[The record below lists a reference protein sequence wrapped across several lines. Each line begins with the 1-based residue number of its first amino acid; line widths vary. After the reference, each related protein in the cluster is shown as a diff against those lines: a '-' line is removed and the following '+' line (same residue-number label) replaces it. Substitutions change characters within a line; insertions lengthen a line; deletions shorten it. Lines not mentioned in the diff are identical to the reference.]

1 MQKKVAQRIHKERTK
16 HIFSF
21 DGKKLRSMIDRIAIT
36 EDLDVILDDVTEA
49 RCLHIACALN
59 EDKLSEALLTQGAD
73 PEVRDRHGNT
83 PFHYAMAFG
92 HNACIQVLRSAEVD
106 EGVTNVFNAT
116 AADLAQMRENEFIVS
131 RDEESAEDDAK
142 PLINRHGKLSS
153 GLSLPEEDCIR
164 VLLTRIFGVP
174 AKPLEYPSETERLLN
189 ISHTKMRPI
198 PLDRLPPENILE
210 VEDPTEG
217 PLWDWVCYQLWRLL
231 RVEVEDSGPVKLW
244 IK

>member
-1 MQKKVAQRIHKERTK
+1 MILGTSLSCTKNFFWGAAIAPNHKVECKNISCHR
-16 HIFSF
+16 
-21 DGKKLRSMIDRIAIT
+21 
-36 EDLDVILDDVTEA
+36 
-49 RCLHIACALN
+49 
-59 EDKLSEALLTQGAD
+59 
-73 PEVRDRHGNT
+73 
-83 PFHYAMAFG
+83 
-92 HNACIQVLRSAEVD
+92 
-106 EGVTNVFNAT
+106 
-116 AADLAQMRENEFIVS
+116 
-131 RDEESAEDDAK
+131 
-142 PLINRHGKLSS
+142 
-153 GLSLPEEDCIR
+153 DCIR